1 MAPGATGIR
10 PWRRARSPRCARSS
24 VPEESAP
31 ETFPADFPHRQY
43 RGSGSPPGYNAG
55 SASSAPATHT
65 TLFERPSSWLASD
78 YVYFTNRHYR
88 KCKRA
93 AKALNFLARSGPAIS
108 ASYRLEKAS
117 KEGSLCKALH
127 FWECGTTY
135 AECGPAE
142 ALKPLT

>member
-1 MAPGATGIR
+1 MASGATGIR
-10 PWRRARSPRCARSS
+10 PWRRVRSPRCARSS
-24 VPEESAP
+24 VREESAP
-31 ETFPADFPHRQY
+31 ETSPADFPHRQY

-93 AKALNFLARSGPAIS
+93 AKALNFLARAGPVIS

-127 FWECGTTY
+127 FWEMWDY
-135 AECGPAE
+135 LRRVRPAA
-142 ALKPLT
+142 ALNPLT